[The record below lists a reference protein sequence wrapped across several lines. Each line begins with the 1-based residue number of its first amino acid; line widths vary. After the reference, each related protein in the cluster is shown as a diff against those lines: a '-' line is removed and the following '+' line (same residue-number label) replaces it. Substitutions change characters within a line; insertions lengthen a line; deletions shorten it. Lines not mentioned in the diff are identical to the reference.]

1 VTNTNTYNRRAL
13 FAKEEARVF
22 VKEAKLHPY
31 HYVLDV
37 RYRTGR
43 LALLCQEAIG
53 NTGFV
58 VGLDIS
64 LDIIRVTKSRVFPSH
79 LA

>member
-1 VTNTNTYNRRAL
+1 VTNTDTYDRHAL
-13 FAKEEARVF
+13 FAKEKARVF
-22 VKEAKLHPY
+22 IKEAKLHP
-31 HYVLDV
+31 HHRVLDV
-37 RYRTGR
+37 EYGTGR

-58 VGLDIS
+58 VRLDAS
-64 LDIIRVTKSRVFPSH
+64 LDIIRVTKSRVSPSY

>member
-1 VTNTNTYNRRAL
+1 VTNADTYDRRIL
-13 FAKEEARVF
+13 FAEEEARAF
-22 VKEAKLHPY
+22 IKKTKLHP
-31 HYVLDV
+31 HHRVLDV
-37 RYRTGR
+37 RCGTSR

-58 VGLDIS
+58 VGLDAS
-64 LDIIRVTKSRVFPSH
+64 LDIIRVTKSRVSPSY